1 MYFYSTASRRVL
13 PKMDPRKD
21 FKFFLARAKVCQ
33 VYREALQEAS
43 AFTDPEVRD
52 SMRDLIREQFRV
64 FRPVRQ
70 DWTLDLDRID
80 YELALIRK
88 QINMLK
94 ELRDRVA

>member
-1 MYFYSTASRRVL
+1 
-13 PKMDPRKD
+13 
-21 FKFFLARAKVCQ
+21 
-33 VYREALQEAS
+33 
-43 AFTDPEVRD
+43 
-52 SMRDLIREQFRV
+52 MRDLIRDQFRV